1 VSEASL
7 GPGLEWQAADGRRSV
22 ISLHSTPNAG
32 GAKISIHPLWKKP
45 YEIPMKVDHAGHGG
59 GDRRLLN
66 SIFGAAD
73 GDTLEEDSTSNM
85 AANEMDGAYALA
97 VGLAANQSFVTG
109 QQVDCEEM
117 LAI

>member
-1 VSEASL
+1 MN
-7 GPGLEWQAADGRRSV
+7 GYDRR
-22 ISLHSTPNAG
+22 TPNAG
-32 GAKISIHPLWKKP
+32 GARISIHPLWKKP

-73 GDTLEEDSTSNM
+73 GSQEETDSTSNM
-85 AANEMDGAYALA
+85 AANEVDGAYALA
-97 VGLAANQSFVTG
+97 VGLAANESFVTG
-109 QQVDCEEM
+109 KQVDCEEM

>member
-85 AANEMDGAYALA
+85 AANEMDGA

>member
-1 VSEASL
+1 MSKASL
-7 GPGLEWQAADGRRSV
+7 APGLGWQRAEGRRSV
-22 ISLHSTPNAG
+22 IPLLSTPNAG